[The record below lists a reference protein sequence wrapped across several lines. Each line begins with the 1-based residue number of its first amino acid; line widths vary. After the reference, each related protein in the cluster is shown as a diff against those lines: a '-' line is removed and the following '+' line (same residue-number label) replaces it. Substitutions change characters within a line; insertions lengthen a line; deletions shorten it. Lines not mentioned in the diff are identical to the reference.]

1 LVVLGAVVHE
11 GGACGA
17 DHHVAVL
24 VAPDVAE
31 GDDRLAGTGGGGA
44 DAEHGGLAV
53 ERVAVVQRVGE
64 GDLPEAEVRHQGALG
79 DLRDGGADHGGQGEH
94 RVHQALPE
102 LGGLAPGGIEVQG
115 LRVHRHGGELDVVR
129 LAEGAAGAVLVGGAD
144 LQLVGVQTPLHDA
157 GPLGAGVGFGHRRDS
172 CSSVG
177 SGAEADGSAPDSSAT
192 DGAPADGTAAGGS
205 GSSGST
211 WATSS
216 PRATRCPAATCSCTV
231 PSPGAWRVCSIFIA
245 STTSTGS
252 PARTL
257 SPSATSTVV
266 TVPGMGDSSVGADC
280 RPVALWRRR
289 CRLSSRSS
297 PGRPIHTVSCVQWCV
312 SGRRRPST
320 VTAPG
325 CRASSSSS
333 SPSRA

>member
-1 LVVLGAVVHE
+1 AAHGRSGGCRAPGGLAWRPCGLVVGRGAAVHE

-31 GDDRLAGTGGGGA
+31 GDDRLPGPGGGAA

-102 LGGLAPGGIEVQG
+102 LGGLAPGRVEVQG

-144 LQLVGVQTPLHDA
+144 LQL
-157 GPLGAGVGFGHRRDS
+157 
-172 CSSVG
+172 
-177 SGAEADGSAPDSSAT
+177 
-192 DGAPADGTAAGGS
+192 
-205 GSSGST
+205 
-211 WATSS
+211 
-216 PRATRCPAATCSCTV
+216 
-231 PSPGAWRVCSIFIA
+231 
-245 STTSTGS
+245 
-252 PARTL
+252 
-257 SPSATSTVV
+257 
-266 TVPGMGDSSVGADC
+266 
-280 RPVALWRRR
+280 
-289 CRLSSRSS
+289 
-297 PGRPIHTVSCVQWCV
+297 
-312 SGRRRPST
+312 
-320 VTAPG
+320 
-325 CRASSSSS
+325 
-333 SPSRA
+333 